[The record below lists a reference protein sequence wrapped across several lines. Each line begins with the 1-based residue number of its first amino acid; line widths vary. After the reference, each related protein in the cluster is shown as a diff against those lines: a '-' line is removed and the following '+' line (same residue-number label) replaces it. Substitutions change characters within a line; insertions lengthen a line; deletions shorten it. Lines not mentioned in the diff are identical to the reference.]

1 MDSKNSLVDLTKYYG
16 RMELLGEDCID
27 LLDRLSTNDVSVLR
41 HPGQGLSSVLT
52 TNKGRIIDLL
62 GLFLF
67 EDKFL
72 LVSSSDSIRRVSE
85 WIEFY
90 TIMEDVTQIDV
101 SDKTFQIRIFSDD
114 SRGIFPEINNCKTD
128 NFFISNLAEA
138 KVTIIS
144 NKMNQK
150 ICLDVI
156 GDLSDKKRIIEFLK
170 NSGTQLESNQFENIR
185 ISLGFPK
192 FGTELTEEFNPL
204 EAGLIDHISFN
215 KGCYIGQEVV
225 ARLNT
230 YDKVQRKLVKLSW
243 DGLLEGNEIF
253 SGGKVVGVITSNVEG
268 VGLGFVRNNFA
279 NLESELTCGEKSL
292 HVTEVLSD

>member
-1 MDSKNSLVDLTKYYG
+1 MESFSFIDLTSIYG
-16 RMELLGEDCID
+16 RLKLCGEDKVD
-27 LLDRLSTNDVSVLR
+27 LLDRLSTNDISTLKES
-41 HPGQGLSSVLT
+41 GQGMSTVLT

-62 GLFLF
+62 KVYFFKDHLM
-67 EDKFL
+67 
-72 LVSSSDSIRRVSE
+72 LVSDIASISKVSD

-101 SDKTFQIRIFSDD
+101 SDKKFQIRIFSDEPQ
-114 SRGIFPEINNCKTD
+114 GIFPGIDNCKID
-128 NFFISNLAEA
+128 NFFIGNLAEA

-150 ICLDVI
+150 TCLDVI
-156 GDLSDKKRIIEFLK
+156 GDMSDKERIIEFLK

-185 ISLGFPK
+185 IPLGFPK
-192 FGTELTEEFNPL
+192 FGMELTEEFNPL

-253 SGGKVVGVITSNVEG
+253 SGGKVVGVITSNLEG

>member
-1 MDSKNSLVDLTKYYG
+1 MESFSFIDLTSIYG
-16 RMELLGEDCID
+16 RLKLCGEAKVD
-27 LLDRLSTNDVSVLR
+27 LLDRLSTNDISTLKES
-41 HPGQGLSSVLT
+41 GQGMSTVLT

-62 GLFLF
+62 KVYFFKDHLM
-67 EDKFL
+67 
-72 LVSSSDSIRRVSE
+72 LVSDIASISKVSD

-101 SDKTFQIRIFSDD
+101 SDKKFQIRIFSDELQ
-114 SRGIFPEINNCKTD
+114 GIFPGIDDCKID

-138 KVTIIS
+138 KVTIVS

-150 ICLDVI
+150 TCLDVI
-156 GDLSDKKRIIEFLK
+156 GDMSDKERIIEFLK

-185 ISLGFPK
+185 IPLGFPK
-192 FGTELTEEFNPL
+192 FGMELTEEFNPL

-253 SGGKVVGVITSNVEG
+253 SGGKVVGVITSNLEG

>member
-1 MDSKNSLVDLTKYYG
+1 MESFSFIDLTSIYG
-16 RMELLGEDCID
+16 RLKLCGEDKVD
-27 LLDRLSTNDVSVLR
+27 LLDRLSTNDISTLKEL
-41 HPGQGLSSVLT
+41 GQGMSTVLT

-62 GLFLF
+62 KVYFFKDHLM
-67 EDKFL
+67 
-72 LVSSSDSIRRVSE
+72 LVSDIASISKVSD

-101 SDKTFQIRIFSDD
+101 SDKKFQIRIFSDELQ
-114 SRGIFPEINNCKTD
+114 GIFPGIDNCKID

-150 ICLDVI
+150 TCLDVI
-156 GDLSDKKRIIEFLK
+156 GDMSDKERIIEFLK

-185 ISLGFPK
+185 IPLGFPK
-192 FGTELTEEFNPL
+192 FGMELTEEFNPL

-253 SGGKVVGVITSNVEG
+253 SGGKVVGVITSNLEG

>member
-1 MDSKNSLVDLTKYYG
+1 MESFSFIDLTSIYG
-16 RMELLGEDCID
+16 RLKLCGEDKVD
-27 LLDRLSTNDVSVLR
+27 LLDRLSTNDISTLKES
-41 HPGQGLSSVLT
+41 GQGISTVLT

-62 GLFLF
+62 KVYFFKDHLM
-67 EDKFL
+67 
-72 LVSSSDSIRRVSE
+72 LVSDIASISKVSD

-101 SDKTFQIRIFSDD
+101 SDKKFQIRIFSDELQ
-114 SRGIFPEINNCKTD
+114 GIFPGIDNCKID

-150 ICLDVI
+150 TCLDVI
-156 GDLSDKKRIIEFLK
+156 GDMSDRERIIEFLK

-185 ISLGFPK
+185 IPLGFPK
-192 FGTELTEEFNPL
+192 FGMELTEEFNPL

-253 SGGKVVGVITSNVEG
+253 SGGKVVGVITSNLEG

-292 HVTEVLSD
+292 HVIEVLSD

>member
-1 MDSKNSLVDLTKYYG
+1 MESFSFIDLTSIYG
-16 RMELLGEDCID
+16 RLKLCGEDKVD
-27 LLDRLSTNDVSVLR
+27 LLDRLSTNDISTLKES
-41 HPGQGLSSVLT
+41 GQGMSTVLT

-62 GLFLF
+62 KVYFFKDHLM
-67 EDKFL
+67 
-72 LVSSSDSIRRVSE
+72 LVSDIASISKVSD

-101 SDKTFQIRIFSDD
+101 SDKKFQIRIFSDELQ
-114 SRGIFPEINNCKTD
+114 GIFPGIDDCKID

-138 KVTIIS
+138 KVTIVS

-150 ICLDVI
+150 TCLDVI
-156 GDLSDKKRIIEFLK
+156 GDMSDKERIIEFLE

-185 ISLGFPK
+185 IPLGFPK
-192 FGTELTEEFNPL
+192 FGMELTEEFNPL

-253 SGGKVVGVITSNVEG
+253 SGGKVVGVITSNLEG

>member
-1 MDSKNSLVDLTKYYG
+1 MESFSFIDLTSIYG
-16 RMELLGEDCID
+16 RLKLCGEDKVD
-27 LLDRLSTNDVSVLR
+27 LLDRLSTNDISTLKES
-41 HPGQGLSSVLT
+41 GQGMSTVLT

-62 GLFLF
+62 KVYFFKDHLM
-67 EDKFL
+67 
-72 LVSSSDSIRRVSE
+72 LVSDIASISKVSD

-101 SDKTFQIRIFSDD
+101 SDKKFQIRIFSDEPQ
-114 SRGIFPEINNCKTD
+114 GIFPEIDNCKID
-128 NFFISNLAEA
+128 NFFIGNLAEA

-150 ICLDVI
+150 TCLDVI
-156 GDLSDKKRIIEFLK
+156 GDMSDKERIIEFLK

-185 ISLGFPK
+185 IPLGFPK
-192 FGTELTEEFNPL
+192 FGMELTEEFNPL

-253 SGGKVVGVITSNVEG
+253 SGGKVVGVITSNLEG

-279 NLESELTCGEKSL
+279 NLESGLTCGEKSL

>member
-1 MDSKNSLVDLTKYYG
+1 MESFSFIDLTSIYG
-16 RMELLGEDCID
+16 RLKLCGEDKVD
-27 LLDRLSTNDVSVLR
+27 LLDRLSTNDISTLKES
-41 HPGQGLSSVLT
+41 GQGMSTVLT

-62 GLFLF
+62 KVYFFKDHLM
-67 EDKFL
+67 
-72 LVSSSDSIRRVSE
+72 LVSDIASISKVSD

-101 SDKTFQIRIFSDD
+101 SDKKFQIRIFSDELQ
-114 SRGIFPEINNCKTD
+114 GIFPGIDNCKID

-150 ICLDVI
+150 TCLDVI
-156 GDLSDKKRIIEFLK
+156 GDMSDKERIIEFLK

-192 FGTELTEEFNPL
+192 FGMELTEEFNPL

-253 SGGKVVGVITSNVEG
+253 SGGKVVGVITSNLEG

>member
-1 MDSKNSLVDLTKYYG
+1 MESFSFIDLTSIYG
-16 RMELLGEDCID
+16 RLKLCGEDKVD
-27 LLDRLSTNDVSVLR
+27 LLDRLSTNDISTLKES
-41 HPGQGLSSVLT
+41 GQGMSTVLT
-52 TNKGRIIDLL
+52 TSKGRIIDLL
-62 GLFLF
+62 KVYFFKDHLM
-67 EDKFL
+67 
-72 LVSSSDSIRRVSE
+72 LVSDIASISKVSD

-101 SDKTFQIRIFSDD
+101 SDKKFQIRIFSDELQ
-114 SRGIFPEINNCKTD
+114 GIFPGIDNCKID

-150 ICLDVI
+150 TCLDVI
-156 GDLSDKKRIIEFLK
+156 GDMSDKERIIEFLK

-185 ISLGFPK
+185 IPLGFPK
-192 FGTELTEEFNPL
+192 FGMELTEEFNPL

-253 SGGKVVGVITSNVEG
+253 SGGKVVGVITSNLEG

-279 NLESELTCGEKSL
+279 NLESQLTCGEKSL

>member
-1 MDSKNSLVDLTKYYG
+1 MESFSFIDLTSIYG
-16 RMELLGEDCID
+16 RLKLCGEDKVD
-27 LLDRLSTNDVSVLR
+27 LLDRLSTNDISTLKES
-41 HPGQGLSSVLT
+41 GQGMSTVLT

-62 GLFLF
+62 KVYFFKDHLM
-67 EDKFL
+67 
-72 LVSSSDSIRRVSE
+72 LVSDIASISKVSD

-101 SDKTFQIRIFSDD
+101 SDKKFQIRIFSDELQ
-114 SRGIFPEINNCKTD
+114 GIFPGIDNCKID

-144 NKMNQK
+144 NKMNQRT
-150 ICLDVI
+150 CLDVI
-156 GDLSDKKRIIEFLK
+156 GDMSDKERIIEFLK

-185 ISLGFPK
+185 IPLGFPK
-192 FGTELTEEFNPL
+192 FGMELTEEFNPL

-253 SGGKVVGVITSNVEG
+253 SGGKVVGVITSNLEG

-292 HVTEVLSD
+292 QVIEVLSD

>member
-1 MDSKNSLVDLTKYYG
+1 
-16 RMELLGEDCID
+16 
-27 LLDRLSTNDVSVLR
+27 
-41 HPGQGLSSVLT
+41 
-52 TNKGRIIDLL
+52 
-62 GLFLF
+62 
-67 EDKFL
+67 
-72 LVSSSDSIRRVSE
+72 
-85 WIEFY
+85 
-90 TIMEDVTQIDV
+90 MEDVTQIDV
-101 SDKTFQIRIFSDD
+101 SDKKFQIRIFSDELQ
-114 SRGIFPEINNCKTD
+114 GIFPGIDNCKID

-150 ICLDVI
+150 TCLDVI
-156 GDLSDKKRIIEFLK
+156 GDMSDKERIIEFLK

-192 FGTELTEEFNPL
+192 FGMELTEEFNPL

-253 SGGKVVGVITSNVEG
+253 SRGKGVGVITSNLEG
-268 VGLGFVRNNFA
+268 VGLGFVFA
-279 NLESELTCGEKSL
+279 ILPS
-292 HVTEVLSD
+292 

>member
-1 MDSKNSLVDLTKYYG
+1 MESFSFIDLTSIYG
-16 RMELLGEDCID
+16 RLKLCGEDKVD
-27 LLDRLSTNDVSVLR
+27 LLDRLSTNDISTLKES
-41 HPGQGLSSVLT
+41 GQGMSTVLT

-62 GLFLF
+62 KVYFFKDHLM
-67 EDKFL
+67 
-72 LVSSSDSIRRVSE
+72 LVSDIASISKVSD

-101 SDKTFQIRIFSDD
+101 SDKKFQIRIFSDEPQ
-114 SRGIFPEINNCKTD
+114 GIFPGIDNCKID

-150 ICLDVI
+150 TCLDVI
-156 GDLSDKKRIIEFLK
+156 GDMSDKERIIEFLK

-185 ISLGFPK
+185 IPLGFPK
-192 FGTELTEEFNPL
+192 FGMELTEEFNPL

-253 SGGKVVGVITSNVEG
+253 SGGKVVGVITSNLEG

-292 HVTEVLSD
+292 HVIEVLSD

>member
-1 MDSKNSLVDLTKYYG
+1 MESFSFIDLTSIYG
-16 RMELLGEDCID
+16 RLKLCGEDKVD
-27 LLDRLSTNDVSVLR
+27 LLDRLSTNDISTLKES
-41 HPGQGLSSVLT
+41 GQGMSTVLT

-62 GLFLF
+62 KVYFFKDHLM
-67 EDKFL
+67 
-72 LVSSSDSIRRVSE
+72 LVSDIASISKVSD

-101 SDKTFQIRIFSDD
+101 SDKKFQIRIFSDELQ
-114 SRGIFPEINNCKTD
+114 GIFPGIDNCKID

-144 NKMNQK
+144 NKMNHK
-150 ICLDVI
+150 TCLDVI
-156 GDLSDKKRIIEFLK
+156 GDMSDKERIIEFLK

-185 ISLGFPK
+185 IPLGFPK
-192 FGTELTEEFNPL
+192 FGMELTEEFNPL

>member
-1 MDSKNSLVDLTKYYG
+1 METFSFIDLTSIYG
-16 RMELLGEDCID
+16 RLKLCGEDRVD
-27 LLDRLSTNDVSVLR
+27 LLDRLSTNDISTLKES
-41 HPGQGLSSVLT
+41 GQGISTVLT

-62 GLFLF
+62 KVYFFKDHLMLI
-67 EDKFL
+67 
-72 LVSSSDSIRRVSE
+72 SDIGSISKVSE

-114 SRGIFPEINNCKTD
+114 PRGIFPEINNCKTD

-253 SGGKVVGVITSNVEG
+253 SGGKVVGVITSNLEG